1 MEALSKRSLPLNRE
15 FYLPG
20 TRRAFMRGEGRRGSG
35 PRLYFV
41 YVSLFTLDVPLLH
54 PSAPRPGVLHCKR
67 SRSMTSVAQLLK
79 SKPNQEI
86 FTIEAADSVYD
97 AIKLMADKQIGAL
110 IVKENGAIAGIVT
123 ERDYARKVVLMDRS
137 SKNTPVRDIMSS
149 AVRFVRPDQTTD
161 DCMALMTE
169 RRMRH
174 LPVLENDELIGMVS
188 IGDLVK
194 AIIAEQQFTI
204 QQLEHYIH
212 SS

>member
-1 MEALSKRSLPLNRE
+1 
-15 FYLPG
+15 
-20 TRRAFMRGEGRRGSG
+20 
-35 PRLYFV
+35 
-41 YVSLFTLDVPLLH
+41 
-54 PSAPRPGVLHCKR
+54 
-67 SRSMTSVAQLLK
+67 MTSVAQLLK
-79 SKPNQEI
+79 SKPNQDVY
-86 FTIEAADSVYD
+86 TIEASDSVYD

-110 IVKENGAIAGIVT
+110 IVKENGSIAGIVT

-137 SKNTPVRDIMSS
+137 SKTTPVRDIMSS

-161 DCMALMTE
+161 ECMALMTE

-174 LPVLENDELIGMVS
+174 LPVLENDQLVGMVS

>member
-1 MEALSKRSLPLNRE
+1 
-15 FYLPG
+15 
-20 TRRAFMRGEGRRGSG
+20 
-35 PRLYFV
+35 
-41 YVSLFTLDVPLLH
+41 
-54 PSAPRPGVLHCKR
+54 
-67 SRSMTSVAQLLK
+67 MTSVAQVLK
-79 SKPNQEI
+79 SKPTQDVY
-86 FTIEAADSVYD
+86 TIEASDSVYN

-123 ERDYARKVVLMDRS
+123 ERDYARKIVLMDRS
-137 SKNTPVRDIMSS
+137 SKTTPVRDIMSS

-161 DCMALMTE
+161 ECMALMTE

-174 LPVLENDELIGMVS
+174 LPVMDNDQLIGMVS